1 MILGFEIYHA
11 IRNGRLFL
19 LSLLACLPHANVDH
33 FIVAARVVPLDV
45 QLVVLTLVKLPRKVA
60 EVILRNLVCKN
71 KLQEPEEPAF

>member
-19 LSLLACLPHANVDH
+19 LSLRACLPHANVDH
-33 FIVAARVVPLDV
+33 FIVATRVVPLDV

-60 EVILRNLVCKN
+60 EVILRNLVGKN